1 MTKNTEKSNKT
12 NLDLIDEDEICRE
25 VMLEHLSLWE
35 DLDWNEY
42 NLKEKLEKNPYH
54 YQQFRM
60 LWLGQKNKLRK
71 IEMMRDEYVGNL
83 YDKLKYEG
91 DKTLTKT
98 EIEKYYLP
106 KDPQVMKFNRL
117 CLRQEIR
124 TGVYEEIA
132 NTFKMQGFAMGNYVK
147 AMQI

>member
-1 MTKNTEKSNKT
+1 MTKNTEKS

-25 VMLEHLSLWE
+25 VMLEHLSLWD

-54 YQQFRM
+54 YQQFRL

-71 IEMMRDEYVGNL
+71 IEMLRDEYVGKL

-147 AMQI
+147 AMAI